1 MSTSVLVRSIAEVEL
16 VVDLV
21 VADIL
26 GSGYLTWLKVVVVV
40 VVDAVEGCVGEC
52 LEALHTRLVFA

>member
-1 MSTSVLVRSIAEVEL
+1 MSTSVLVRSIAELEL
-16 VVDLV
+16 VADLV

-26 GSGYLTWLKVVVVV
+26 GSGCLTWLKAVV
-40 VVDAVEGCVGEC
+40 VVDAAEGCVDEW